1 MNRHLVII
9 FAAMGIGVLL
19 LAMDISA
26 MNVALSGIEKHF
38 NSDLSTIEWVI
49 NGYLLAFSMFI
60 VTGGRLA
67 DMFGRKRLF
76 FIALFIFSGASL
88 LGGLAQSDTW
98 LISARVIQGL
108 GAAILWPCIIGII
121 NASVSDKNRGIAMGL
136 ILGSAGLGQSIGP
149 ITGGAFTELLSWRW
163 ILLLNVPLGLITAG
177 LTYYSV
183 KIKDTKILD
192 EKIDYAGIATLSL
205 GLVSLMYAL
214 NQSPFWGWTSPYT
227 IVLLALSV
235 ILILSFLAIERRV
248 SSALVPPDLM
258 NNMAFMIPCF
268 VIALLSPAFFGVLLY
283 LPQFMQKFLGFSSL
297 KSGIGLVPSMIV
309 WALVSPFAGK
319 LYNHYGP
326 RILSCTAGILIG
338 LAAFLFSL
346 LHVESNYMSL
356 IPGQIILGIGL
367 GIGFSTLTTA
377 AIGSANESR
386 SSLAGGLVYM
396 FQIGGGA
403 LGLAI
408 STTIFTADGKRSI
421 GGLLDIAGI
430 TASEGQKSAMV
441 NFVSGLGSKSDL
453 LKEFSP
459 QLSDKIISI
468 VHDSY
473 LFGLHDAML
482 FVSAI
487 AIVGGVISLFF
498 IRNQDVKIN
507 QKATR

>member
-1 MNRHLVII
+1 MTRHLII
-9 FAAMGIGVLL
+9 VFVAMGIGVLL

-26 MNVALSGIEKHF
+26 MNVEVSGIERHF
-38 NSDLSTIEWVI
+38 HSDLRTIQWVI

-67 DMFGRKRLF
+67 DMFGRRRLF
-76 FIALFIFSGASL
+76 FIALVIFSCASL

-98 LISARVIQGL
+98 LISARVVQGL
-108 GAAILWPCIIGII
+108 GAAILWPCIIGIT

-163 ILLLNVPLGLITAG
+163 ILLLNVPLGLLSAG

-183 KIKDTKILD
+183 KIKDTKISD
-192 EKIDYAGIATLSL
+192 EKIDYAGIATLSIA
-205 GLVSLMYAL
+205 LVSLMYAL
-214 NQSPFWGWTSPYT
+214 NQSSLWGWSSPYT
-227 IVLLALSV
+227 ITLIALSV
-235 ILILSFLAIERRV
+235 ILILSFLVIENRV
-248 SSALVPPDLM
+248 PSALVPPDLM
-258 NNMAFMIPCF
+258 KNSSFMIPCF
-268 VIALLSPAFFGVLLY
+268 VIALISPAFFAVLLY
-283 LPQFMQKFLGFSSL
+283 LPQFMQKFLGYDTL

-319 LYNHYGP
+319 LYNHFGP
-326 RILSCTAGILIG
+326 RVLSCAACVLIG
-338 LAAFLFSL
+338 FAAFLFSI
-346 LHVESNYMSL
+346 LHVESDYMSL
-356 IPGQIILGIGL
+356 LPGLVIFGIGL

-377 AIGSANESR
+377 AVGSVNEAR

-421 GGLLDIAGI
+421 GSLLDIAGI
-430 TASEGQKSAMV
+430 SVTQGQKTAMY
-441 NFVSGLGSKSDL
+441 NYLSGFGLKDEL
-453 LKEFSP
+453 LKEYGTR
-459 QLSDKIISI
+459 LGDKIISI
-468 VHDSY
+468 IHDSY

-487 AIVGGVISLFF
+487 AIAGGVISLFF
-498 IRNQDVKIN
+498 IHSSSTKN
-507 QKATR
+507 